1 MGVILVLKCYKIFSP
16 SFEASYRHH
25 SVLDLKPGAS
35 VGQKEGRHRKP
46 EGLFLLA
53 IEEEGVLVLEVVR
66 LPRRTPLLVPPH
78 RYSPPPT
85 RLLEVKKA

>member
-1 MGVILVLKCYKIFSP
+1 MVYSVLTIFSP
-16 SFEASYRHH
+16 SFAASYRHH

-53 IEEEGVLVLEVVR
+53 VEEEGVLGLGVVR
-66 LPRRTPLLVPPH
+66 LPRRIPLPVPPH

-85 RLLEVKKA
+85 RLLEVMKA